1 MLLLPQFL
9 QILFAI
15 LIMYEYYII
24 NLSISLFDTL
34 PGYLCPANSVN
45 PELEPGREDFTQLPE
60 GTYSNIEIALTEENV
75 NRRIAKISK
84 DNRLRFVLEYLNF
97 NGVLY
102 TLTSNSIVKTKSR
115 CFDRPAS

>member
-1 MLLLPQFL
+1 MRSQ
-9 QILFAI
+9 
-15 LIMYEYYII
+15 
-24 NLSISLFDTL
+24 T
-34 PGYLCPANSVN
+34 
-45 PELEPGREDFTQLPE
+45 
-60 GTYSNIEIALTEENV
+60 ALTEKSV
-75 NRRIAKISK
+75 DKRLTKIAH